1 MAQNNKIKLYEALKS
16 EGYDNF
22 KSQSDFDSYIHVPA
36 NRKKLFDALK
46 QEGFDNFSDEKSFD
60 DYLGYADSEG
70 SVSNQVVAEYDASV
84 GNNPVNRMKQLINEN
99 KVEKSP
105 SLRQM
110 VKDKPQVAVTENV
123 RPTVSPSVDYSKMLG
138 SERHSYIPERI
149 EPIKRDKEK
158 ELEEK
163 ELDANFKAKPVQS
176 DKDIFDNYMGRFSNT
191 RRGIE
196 LETERAEIQAEVE
209 SKYISE
215 FKNSP
220 EYKEITGKKYDT
232 QEEANKA
239 LSDAFYGK
247 YGKTINNEM
256 RPYMD
261 AINKEMFSRY
271 GYNINEEMRKLN
283 KRNTSEQVNDL
294 EKEVGKLLEEKHD
307 ALRHRGGSGGNA
319 MNALMGSTSYN
330 QSTAAQR
337 QEIGALESAQR
348 LLEQSQEIIAEAGKK
363 DNTNFVGG
371 LARGFRDNMDWENFT
386 LGLAEMADAKYLN
399 NALEKADKGEQLTP
413 AEEKLLEASVTNM
426 ATQAYFSSDLGRGYG
441 AGQTTAVSL
450 PFMLEFIAN
459 PISGSGN
466 AIAKSL
472 LKFGLKKFGRKAA
485 GKGALNSFGRALTSK
500 GGKMAGRLVGDA
512 GAAIG
517 MEGTTGVG
525 RVAAGT
531 LDRLNENYDYSLD
544 DNGNL
549 QVKKVGNTSLGGALA
564 RSAASTFLEHQS
576 EMVFNAFRGW
586 TPFMKAAD
594 NVLPG
599 RVSEFMN
606 RIKNSKPGQLYSELK
621 NNPTFREM
629 VERAQ
634 FRGLPEEY
642 MEEVYNNFANVA
654 IGEMSVEDA
663 VDLDNNINTFLG
675 LAPTSAMFA
684 ALGLGG
690 MAHERLVSKRKMSKI
705 FGKFTD
711 EQKHKFEEL
720 QRMSKEVGNTD
731 IREFIKMIIADESL
745 SQEEKRAEIEY
756 AFELAKQNAMD
767 DIQSKQPEN
776 ERAAD
781 EAYNEGTE
789 MTPEQHYY
797 AEQEKTMA
805 GEALRNA
812 DAGLFETVEG
822 LLEDTKSQGEIDNLV
837 NGLSDEQKALVL
849 DYIEKAKRVDG
860 ILDAALEEAIDAGD
874 NAANALND
882 AIVEDE
888 NGNRTITTAL
898 YKDGTVY
905 VLADDGKHATILRDG
920 KKEMVASERLE
931 NLQRSDADEFI
942 RKMKNTILEDKQKAL
957 NNSLNH
963 HSKTQEPQAG
973 MQLWNG
979 DVPFIVTDVSADG
992 VVQAF
997 PSERDD
1003 KTGQM
1008 VPKKDGLVNMTVE
1021 EAKNLQDDYYKK
1033 MAAAE
1038 KPEAEGQPF
1047 AEPQRKKVLSDGRV
1061 AVQTG
1066 ADEREASFDVLDRGG
1081 NVVDSGAMPIA
1092 EFETLK
1098 DYIPEDESVDNTS
1111 ENQAENASSPETG
1124 ESKLSE
1130 TDLGDA
1136 NLIPV
1141 DEKGNV
1147 LYYQVPVEV
1156 TVADLTDGTLD
1167 NAEIDGFVSANQV
1180 EANKL
1185 LDKVKKSAPKI
1196 GTNKAKYLEDKK
1208 AWQAK
1213 VDEARQ
1219 QSDYWK
1225 EVSAFIKQQR
1235 EQPGDKVAEEIMAM
1249 GESLDG
1255 LELAAQRLAGGNLPL
1270 LYEDYKRELGFGD
1283 KEAGKM
1289 FGLFKSRENGG
1300 LTIEEAGELLMQDD
1314 LEAGTN
1320 FFDPSDANAGR
1331 NAILDVLS
1339 SARTRGD
1346 LTEFIRKNR
1355 EAMAER
1361 ERSAEEEHEEMQREA
1376 WAQENFGMSY
1386 ADYVTFNE
1394 VIDDIIREKAIPEEE
1409 IREFYNTFAEE
1420 LNNWNNGRVK
1430 EETEGNDRGPDS
1442 EGGESG
1448 EGVLPDEQLGD
1459 TGGVEADAP
1468 TETDVNADN
1477 EGVPAPEE
1485 SVTASIEEAR
1495 KEVAPNPTDAQ
1506 KEAGNYKKGHVK
1518 IDGYDIT
1525 IENPKG
1531 SERSGTDANGNKW
1544 SVTMNNDYGYIR
1556 GTEGVDGD
1564 HIDVFLSDFPTQGH
1578 VYVVDQLDVNTGK
1591 FDEHKVMYGFGSIQ
1605 EATDAYLSNY
1615 SPGWMRI
1622 GAVTEVSK
1630 DEFKKWIDSSHRKT
1644 KPFAEYKSV
1653 KTVNS
1658 LEENDTNALDV
1669 ARDRLANLEQEWRD
1683 RILDY
1688 IAEHYPT
1695 QATVSAQTNS
1705 PKGIREKTAM
1715 KEDEILKRMR
1725 SQARDEINDADEKVM
1740 ALSKSEN
1747 AGTSN
1752 ARFREV
1758 ESDKIA
1764 SFATKHNINES
1775 DVRKYAQSMKVKNLG
1790 GASYAFKSISRS
1802 IRLLNS
1808 DLSLGQFVKVFS
1820 PIKKE
1825 LYENFGDIDAL
1836 REEYI
1841 QREMEN
1847 RNVMEAARK
1856 RAEEEAEAER
1866 KRLEEFELMS
1876 DEEMDAAYFKA
1887 LETNDKSR
1895 MRDIVN
1901 EAARRKGYVSEDE
1914 FRMAHRAPSYDE
1926 EGIDKSMVDVAANK
1940 DQIRE
1945 SLNEQFRM
1953 NRDKYKDESA
1963 AAINSVLDAIDKGD
1977 KPTVTIYR
1985 AVPKSLKEGKV
1996 RNGDWVSLSESY
2008 VKVHGE
2014 HVLNGNYRIMKE
2026 EVPAENLYWDGND
2039 INEWGYDD
2047 RSDYRYK
2054 DTKNNRK
2061 LNDLITRDNKGDVI
2075 PPSKRFNARK
2085 ADPRFR
2091 FIGERGAEN
2100 LDKVEEATT
2109 RLDNLAVARDME
2121 KEFNAK
2127 KERIAKL
2134 RESKPVEITGK
2145 EYEGKYEL
2153 NRDSAQKYIL
2163 DNLRGEY
2170 TINDTG
2176 EKVKVSKKGAKKV
2189 TSHSQGNEAH
2199 MKSIAAIPELI
2210 GNAVFIE
2217 ERHPYKKNAQY
2228 DSFRYY
2234 VTGLKIGGEDY
2245 TVRITIGVK
2254 KGEFY
2259 YDHYLTE
2266 IEKGNLI
2273 EVAQSFKPTED
2284 TPNPSYAEN
2293 KDSILISILQTND
2306 KENARKIKMA
2316 TGWERGADGKWRYEV
2331 DDFEIDMEGL
2341 ARKNRLYSN
2350 LLWGKEYDTLSN
2362 KLFDGVELTEEE
2374 ISRFDELS
2382 EKVNELRRTYEE
2394 SDVRYL
2400 DDYVKDEKLFEAYP
2414 ELKQVRVEMYDAPTS
2429 NTGATWYSNQNL
2441 IRVNEAALE
2450 RVDFRSILAHEVQHA
2465 VQSIEGFARGGN
2477 STAYRNH
2484 LDALKEKRDA
2494 WSMIEEFDRK
2504 RKEFGEDASQ
2514 TDIYNA
2520 LRDEYLSDGFDFG
2533 DGFIPSRDAFDKGFN
2548 LWVRGYDKEGY
2559 EDAYNEY
2566 QYLTG
2571 KFGLGA
2577 SNDRYKELS
2586 GEVEARNVQNRMDM
2600 SPEQRRATLAEETED
2615 VAREDQIFLND
2626 AFEEGNTLS
2635 EMVTEKNVEQGKITR
2650 AIEDLSSSL
2659 HTPVK
2664 IARTLDDVS
2673 DAAARRA
2680 IGQGRAVKA
2689 WFDPNT
2695 GEVVVYLPNAT
2706 DVNDAVK
2713 SVLHEVV
2720 GHKGLRELL
2729 GKDNFDD
2736 AMMEL
2741 YRQLPVEARNEM
2753 ADVAV
2758 RKYNGNV
2765 AIAMDEYLAEQAEK
2779 DETPTWWDKVVSAIR
2794 NLLRKVGVNVE
2805 LSEGDVR
2812 YLLWRNR
2819 KKLEDG
2825 DALDLAE
2832 DVMMRYKNGIGE
2844 YEQVSDSGTRFR
2856 EADDVPI
2863 REKAMAREHYER
2875 VLNTAGYK
2883 MQESWQD
2890 SMLGLK
2896 EAQEA
2901 IAKATHSR
2909 IMDYEN
2915 AYMAEN
2921 ALSSTNLA
2929 EMEAYSKLVFKP
2941 LLDEVNALIAE
2952 GAEYGDVSDY
2962 LMAKHGIERN
2972 REMAVR
2978 KALGEDKE
2986 TMAENIEGWNETK
2999 QAVWDDGSLSW
3010 REKQEKLDAIAE
3022 KEFGADLSN
3031 DYSGLSAVFDEA
3043 EDWQEE
3049 AYGFVEG
3056 FEEKFKPSFL
3066 MEKVNEAT
3074 DAILTKQRES
3084 GLISADTMRN
3094 IQGMYQYYVP
3104 LRGFKVTTADEV
3116 YDYLTTETSSFSAP
3130 VRTARGRRSA
3140 ADDPIATIANV
3151 AESGIVQGNKN
3162 LMKQKFLTMAQNH
3175 RTDLVSVDELWVKE
3189 NEVTGEWEAVF
3200 PDIPSNATPRQVE
3213 QIVEDFNKRMEELSK
3228 EEKPTV
3234 KRSRDA
3240 VNIPYKILPHNL
3252 KEHQVIVKRGGKS
3265 YVLTINGNPRAAQA
3279 LNGMTNPDASDSP
3292 FLKALNAANR
3302 FMAQNF
3308 TVRNPAFVVSNLFRD
3323 GIYANSTIWIKESPV
3338 YAKAYNKNWVK
3349 SVSEMAGLV
3358 KRYKN
3363 NTLDLNNPTDKMF
3376 AEFIANGG
3384 ETGYTFI
3391 KSVDDYKGIIAK
3403 ELKKSQGG
3411 KMSPAKAID
3420 VLGDAMDTFGRW
3432 AEDTSRF
3439 TAYRTSR
3446 EMGRSIARSVSDA
3459 KEISVNFNKKGAGA
3473 KTAGKLEKGNRLNAI
3488 QAWAS
3493 QSARGL
3499 YIFWNAGV
3507 QGLANFSKLANANKG
3522 KFAGLVSAYYV
3533 LGSMMPVLNMVLAQ
3547 ALGGDDD
3554 DYYDLPEYVRRT
3566 NICLYAGGEWI
3577 TIPLPIELRAVYGL
3591 GELTCGALS
3600 GKDDY
3605 TPEELGVRMAE
3616 QVSQILPIDMLE
3628 GEGGFSA
3635 FVPSYVKP
3643 LWEAYVTNKD
3653 WTGIPIYKENDF
3665 NRGMPEW
3672 TKAYSGTS
3680 PELVKLA
3687 KTLNAWSGGS
3697 KYRPGRIDVNPA
3709 RVEHLFESY
3718 LGGVGTTLNQ
3728 AKKMVMMPVDEEMRE
3743 LRNVPI
3749 LSRFVRSADE
3759 RAGRK
3764 RIDELYYRNVERFK
3778 KIGQEYNGYRKE
3790 LNNPKNSDVEFA
3802 EYTDLLNKL
3811 ENSEEFQ
3818 KYLLFKE
3825 DEKELKRMRDA
3836 FKESGDEEIEGM
3848 MYAKKAEMNEALR

>member
-1 MAQNNKIKLYEALKS
+1 MPDNNKRKVLYDQLTQD
-16 EGYDNF
+16 GYDLGNYDSF
-22 KSQSDFDSYIHVPA
+22 SKNLDNEGNRKNLYDAITADSYDVGDYDTFS
-36 NRKKLFDALK
+36 RKL
-46 QEGFDNFSDEKSFD
+46 DED
-60 DYLGYADSEG
+60 TEG
-70 SVSNQVVAEYDASV
+70 SVSNQVVAEYDKSV
-84 GNNPVNRMKQLINEN
+84 ADAQGKKLKPDTVPSSFGGYEAGESGAALYANRQYEKAQEQNAAAEKGERERQAADMRKYLEESGQLERLDEAGRRAQGVIDKNGGEFSLKQGLFGGILSLPSAVKYAYNRLFNPEARAAYATKEKVEEAKALMEEAGHAGKGWADKQL
-99 KVEKSP
+99 
-105 SLRQM
+105 
-110 VKDKPQVAVTENV
+110 
-123 RPTVSPSVDYSKMLG
+123 
-138 SERHSYIPERI
+138 
-149 EPIKRDKEK
+149 
-158 ELEEK
+158 
-163 ELDANFKAKPVQS
+163 
-176 DKDIFDNYMGRFSNT
+176 
-191 RRGIE
+191 
-196 LETERAEIQAEVE
+196 
-209 SKYISE
+209 
-215 FKNSP
+215 
-220 EYKEITGKKYDT
+220 
-232 QEEANKA
+232 
-239 LSDAFYGK
+239 
-247 YGKTINNEM
+247 
-256 RPYMD
+256 
-261 AINKEMFSRY
+261 
-271 GYNINEEMRKLN
+271 
-283 KRNTSEQVNDL
+283 
-294 EKEVGKLLEEKHD
+294 
-307 ALRHRGGSGGNA
+307 
-319 MNALMGSTSYN
+319 
-330 QSTAAQR
+330 
-337 QEIGALESAQR
+337 
-348 LLEQSQEIIAEAGKK
+348 
-363 DNTNFVGG
+363 GG
-371 LARGFRDNMDWENFT
+371 LARGFAKGLTDEGTWDFGVTGTADAYTLNDILSRQQKGEKITPSEQDLLDVSGLSAAVEDAYRDQVGMGYNVGRSLPESAGFMAQMYLNPAS
-386 LGLAEMADAKYLN
+386 GLA
-399 NALEKADKGEQLTP
+399 
-413 AEEKLLEASVTNM
+413 
-426 ATQAYFSSDLGRGYG
+426 
-441 AGQTTAVSL
+441 
-450 PFMLEFIAN
+450 
-459 PISGSGN
+459 
-466 AIAKSL
+466 
-472 LKFGLKKFGRKAA
+472 KAA
-485 GKGALNSFGRALTSK
+485 VKK
-500 GGKMAGRLVGDA
+500 Y
-512 GAAIG
+512 
-517 MEGTTGVG
+517 GTTTVKKVMARAAGDVAEMGIGTLTTGLG
-525 RVAAGT
+525 RVAEDAINRTNGQST
-531 LDRLNENYDYSLD
+531 YDVDENGIIRYGGQADQENAVNATFKALGSNFIENYSEAMGEYFSPMGNFLGNMTKKGLRKGGLGKLVDTFDWMKSSQWSRAIQD
-544 DNGNL
+544 FKDKTKFNGL
-549 QVKKVGNTSLGGALA
+549 VG
-564 RSAASTFLEHQS
+564 
-576 EMVFNAFRGW
+576 
-586 TPFMKAAD
+586 
-594 NVLPG
+594 
-599 RVSEFMN
+599 
-606 RIKNSKPGQLYSELK
+606 
-621 NNPTFREM
+621 
-629 VERAQ
+629 
-634 FRGLPEEY
+634 EY
-642 MEEVYNNFANVA
+642 MEEVAGNIMNASTVGDMNFNSPDDPRSVFNLETNIETALSCAFMSGTMMAVERFGDFGESHRLSRKVVNAEREAEKAFAGGVANPA
-654 IGEMSVEDA
+654 MEWSKLREGMEKATPDGLSEMMIIIKEDA
-663 VDLDNNINTFLG
+663 DLTPEQKGAAINYG
-675 LAPTSAMFA
+675 LKLLTWQAYNS
-684 ALGLGG
+684 
-690 MAHERLVSKRKMSKI
+690 RKMANK
-705 FGKFTD
+705 
-711 EQKHKFEEL
+711 EEMTGEAL
-720 QRMSKEVGNTD
+720 
-731 IREFIKMIIADESL
+731 A
-745 SQEEKRAEIEY
+745 AE
-756 AFELAKQNAMD
+756 
-767 DIQSKQPEN
+767 
-776 ERAAD
+776 
-781 EAYNEGTE
+781 EAYNEG
-789 MTPEQHYY
+789 MAMPPEQHYS

-822 LLEDTKSQGEIDNLV
+822 LLEDDSSFGEMENLAS
-837 NGLSDEQKALVL
+837 GLSDEQSSLVW
-849 DYIEKAKRVDG
+849 DYYNKAKRVDG
-860 ILDAALEEAIDAGD
+860 VIDAALEEAIDAGD

-920 KKEMVASERLE
+920 KKEMVASDNLE
-931 NLQRSDADEFI
+931 EVQRSDADAVVDNI
-942 RKMKNTILEDKQKAL
+942 RNDILQEKQDEL

-963 HSKTQEPQAG
+963 HPKTQEPQTG

-992 VVQAF
+992 VVTAF
-997 PSERDD
+997 PAERDA

-1021 EAKNLQDDYYKK
+1021 EAKLLQDDYYKR
-1033 MAAAE
+1033 MSAAE
-1038 KPEAEGQPF
+1038 KPE
-1047 AEPQRKKVLSDGRV
+1047 
-1061 AVQTG
+1061 
-1066 ADEREASFDVLDRGG
+1066 
-1081 NVVDSGAMPIA
+1081 IA
-1092 EFETLK
+1092 AIT
-1098 DYIPEDESVDNTS
+1098 DESVDNTL
-1111 ENQAENASSPETG
+1111 ENQAENASSPEMV
-1124 ESKLSE
+1124 ESKVSE
-1130 TDLGDA
+1130 TDLGNDDI
-1136 NLIPV
+1136 IPI

-1167 NAEIDGFVSANQV
+1167 NAEIDGFVSANQI
-1180 EANKL
+1180 EADKL

-1196 GTNKAKYLEDKK
+1196 VTNKAKYLEDKK

-1213 VDEARQ
+1213 VDEAKQ

-1249 GESLDG
+1249 GEPLDG

-1331 NAILDVLS
+1331 NAIIDVLS

-1394 VIDDIIREKAIPEEE
+1394 VIDDIIQEKAIPEEE

-1448 EGVLPDEQLGD
+1448 EGVLPDKQLGD
-1459 TGGVEADAP
+1459 TGGVEADTP

-1495 KEVAPNPTDAQ
+1495 K
-1506 KEAGNYKKGHVK
+1506 
-1518 IDGYDIT
+1518 
-1525 IENPKG
+1525 
-1531 SERSGTDANGNKW
+1531 
-1544 SVTMNNDYGYIR
+1544 
-1556 GTEGVDGD
+1556 
-1564 HIDVFLSDFPTQGH
+1564 
-1578 VYVVDQLDVNTGK
+1578 
-1591 FDEHKVMYGFGSIQ
+1591 
-1605 EATDAYLSNY
+1605 
-1615 SPGWMRI
+1615 
-1622 GAVTEVSK
+1622 
-1630 DEFKKWIDSSHRKT
+1630 T

-1653 KTVNS
+1653 KELTEDVDQTRTNINADDIIVDNSGKPLVLYHGTPNVEVQKIADLERGHIRAGQNESARFNGDGISFTPERTVAEEYANDGNTEGNVFES
-1658 LEENDTNALDV
+1658 YVQLHNPYYTLGVANFTPEESKEFTDGLVAKGYDGIINYPSKQMREIGVLPNEVIVFGKGSILPVSPSDSNVSIKNKEVNPGSNKLVTDERYAELRERMRKKLGGQMNMGVDPEILAIGTGTSEDRRREPQPGTAGNQTENETLGGETQEENDTNALDV

-1705 PKGIREKTAM
+1705 PKGIREKAAM

-1725 SQARDEINDADEKVM
+1725 SQARDEINAADEKVM

-1747 AGTSN
+1747 AGTN
-1752 ARFREV
+1752 TRFREA
-1758 ESDKIA
+1758 EDRKELIA
-1764 SFATKHNINES
+1764 VHNISENKLKEAI
-1775 DVRKYAQSMKVKNLG
+1775 DLG
-1790 GASYAFKSISRS
+1790 GFPMPSIA
-1802 IRLLNS
+1802 ITKA
-1808 DLSLGQFVKVFS
+1808 DVGHTT
-1820 PIKKE
+1820 
-1825 LYENFGDIDAL
+1825 FGDISLVFDKESINPTDRRNKVYGEDAWTPVFPSVGYKL
-1836 REEYI
+1836 NGDKTNDIYRRANKVGHLPLFNPTSFHPDNYERHIDGLGSESLVNHFRDNYDAKQLYLSENGNAVEEYERHEVDKFLPGQVALYEKALKEIGIERLKNDSYDTLENDVKRLIREHYNVDFDTMKPFMVKARISNTIRGAVDYAENGNKKAENDIEATKKKIDERIDQEKFEEWLEDLFADVVEKRGIRNDRDMFTPSGNSRKWEQLYDEITLDNVVNSMQKQAAKGGQGLFGASIFGAAQEEYKSIDEIRKAARERIRTMDEADYNAQRDAITDRLSAIKIPGVGNSFSDTMDMVQNI
-1841 QREMEN
+1841 QDAVARSHTAKGIHKYLKEFYPK
-1847 RNVMEAARK
+1847 VTMEAANEI
-1856 RAEEEAEAER
+1856 A
-1866 KRLEEFELMS
+1866 
-1876 DEEMDAAYFKA
+1876 
-1887 LETNDKSR
+1887 
-1895 MRDIVN
+1895 DIVKDIQRMSARYF
-1901 EAARRKGYVSEDE
+1901 EA
-1914 FRMAHRAPSYDE
+1914 
-1926 EGIDKSMVDVAANK
+1926 
-1940 DQIRE
+1940 
-1945 SLNEQFRM
+1945 
-1953 NRDKYKDESA
+1953 
-1963 AAINSVLDAIDKGD
+1963 
-1977 KPTVTIYR
+1977 KPYR
-1985 AVPKSLKEGKV
+1985 AVGFDEVRLAVVPSNTDANLVEQLKRHGIEVRTYKRGNEGQREQV
-1996 RNGDWVSLSESY
+1996 
-2008 VKVHGE
+2008 VKKATDE
-2014 HVLNGNYRIMKE
+2014 M
-2026 EVPAENLYWDGND
+2026 NLIFREIEGV
-2039 INEWGYDD
+2039 
-2047 RSDYRYK
+2047 
-2054 DTKNNRK
+2054 NRK
-2061 LNDLITRDNKGDVI
+2061 
-2075 PPSKRFNARK
+2075 FN
-2085 ADPRFR
+2085 
-2091 FIGERGAEN
+2091 E
-2100 LDKVEEATT
+2100 
-2109 RLDNLAVARDME
+2109 
-2121 KEFNAK
+2121 
-2127 KERIAKL
+2127 
-2134 RESKPVEITGK
+2134 
-2145 EYEGKYEL
+2145 
-2153 NRDSAQKYIL
+2153 
-2163 DNLRGEY
+2163 
-2170 TINDTG
+2170 
-2176 EKVKVSKKGAKKV
+2176 
-2189 TSHSQGNEAH
+2189 
-2199 MKSIAAIPELI
+2199 
-2210 GNAVFIE
+2210 
-2217 ERHPYKKNAQY
+2217 
-2228 DSFRYY
+2228 
-2234 VTGLKIGGEDY
+2234 
-2245 TVRITIGVK
+2245 
-2254 KGEFY
+2254 
-2259 YDHYLTE
+2259 
-2266 IEKGNLI
+2266 
-2273 EVAQSFKPTED
+2273 
-2284 TPNPSYAEN
+2284 
-2293 KDSILISILQTND
+2293 
-2306 KENARKIKMA
+2306 
-2316 TGWERGADGKWRYEV
+2316 
-2331 DDFEIDMEGL
+2331 
-2341 ARKNRLYSN
+2341 
-2350 LLWGKEYDTLSN
+2350 
-2362 KLFDGVELTEEE
+2362 
-2374 ISRFDELS
+2374 
-2382 EKVNELRRTYEE
+2382 
-2394 SDVRYL
+2394 
-2400 DDYVKDEKLFEAYP
+2400 
-2414 ELKQVRVEMYDAPTS
+2414 
-2429 NTGATWYSNQNL
+2429 
-2441 IRVNEAALE
+2441 
-2450 RVDFRSILAHEVQHA
+2450 
-2465 VQSIEGFARGGN
+2465 
-2477 STAYRNH
+2477 
-2484 LDALKEKRDA
+2484 
-2494 WSMIEEFDRK
+2494 
-2504 RKEFGEDASQ
+2504 
-2514 TDIYNA
+2514 
-2520 LRDEYLSDGFDFG
+2520 
-2533 DGFIPSRDAFDKGFN
+2533 
-2548 LWVRGYDKEGY
+2548 
-2559 EDAYNEY
+2559 
-2566 QYLTG
+2566 
-2571 KFGLGA
+2571 
-2577 SNDRYKELS
+2577 ELS
-2586 GEVEARNVQNRMDM
+2586 GLNEENANSVRLELGHPSNVLLSAGIPDKPLMLYGNKLLKKVQKHNFEIKDVRNLPM
-2600 SPEQRRATLAEETED
+2600 SLEHPIAVFDGSHSNSYAVLTEM
-2615 VAREDQIFLND
+2615 QIN
-2626 AFEEGNTLS
+2626 G
-2635 EMVTEKNVEQGKITR
+2635 KNVLVSIETNKQGEVDFNIISSVFGKNDKGVIKWVIDGKLKYVDKGKALPYISASAPIADATYKEELSDATKIVENFENPTVIQGKITQ
-2650 AIEDLSSSL
+2650 AIEDLSSAL

-2664 IARTLDDVS
+2664 IARTYDDVTNG
-2673 DAAARRA
+2673 AAKRA
-2680 IGQGRAVKA
+2680 IEQGRSVKA

-2713 SVLHEVV
+2713 SILHEVV

-2736 AMMEL
+2736 AMMKL
-2741 YRQLPVEARNEM
+2741 YRQLPVEARNEI

-2765 AIAMDEYLAEQAEK
+2765 AVAMDEYLAEQAEK
-2779 DETPTWWDKVVSAIR
+2779 DETPTWWGKVVSAIR

-2812 YLLWRNR
+2812 YLLWRSR

-2832 DVMMRYKNGIGE
+2832 DAMMRYKNGIGE

-2978 KALGEDKE
+2978 KALGEDEE
-2986 TMAENIEGWNETK
+2986 TMAENLEGWNETK

-3056 FEEKFKPSFL
+3056 FEEKFKPSSL

-3308 TVRNPAFVVSNLFRD
+3308 TARNPAFVVSNLFRD
-3323 GIYANSTIWIKESPV
+3323 GIYANSTIWVKESPV

-3358 KRYKN
+3358 RRYKN

-3473 KTAGKLEKGNRLNAI
+3473 KTAGKYEKGNRLNAI
-3488 QAWAS
+3488 QAWVS
-3493 QSARGL
+3493 QSAKGL

-3507 QGLANFSKLANANKG
+3507 QGLANFGKLANANKG

-3547 ALGGDDD
+3547 ALDGDDD

-3672 TKAYSGTS
+3672 TKTYSGTS

-3687 KTLNAWSGGS
+3687 ETLNAWSGGS

-3728 AKKMVMMPVDEEMRE
+3728 AKKMVMMPADEEMRE

-3790 LNNPKNSDVEFA
+3790 LNNPKNSDIEFA

-3836 FKESGDEEIEGM
+3836 FKESGDEELEGM

>member
-123 RPTVSPSVDYSKMLG
+123 RPTASPSVDYSEMPG

-196 LETERAEIQAEVE
+196 LDTERAEIQAEVE
-209 SKYISE
+209 SKYISK

-220 EYKEITGKKYDT
+220 EYKEIAGKKYDT

-247 YGKTINNEM
+247 YGETINNEM

-283 KRNTSEQVNDL
+283 KKNTSEQVNDL

-348 LLEQSQEIIAEAGKK
+348 LLEQSQEIIAEAGRKG
-363 DNTNFVGG
+363 NTNFVGG

-472 LKFGLKKFGRKAA
+472 LKFGLKKFGHKGA
-485 GKGALNSFGRALTSK
+485 GKGALNAFGRALTSK

-564 RSAASTFLEHQS
+564 RSAASTFLENQS

-720 QRMSKEVGNTD
+720 QRMPKEAGNTD
-731 IREFIKMIIADESL
+731 IREFIKMTIADESL

-789 MTPEQHYY
+789 MPPEQHYS
-797 AEQEKTMA
+797 AEQEKTLA
-805 GEALRNA
+805 GDALRNA
-812 DAGLFETVEG
+812 DEGLFDTVDG
-822 LLEDTKSQGEIDNLV
+822 LLADDGSQGEIDNLV
-837 NGLSDEQKALVL
+837 NGLPEEQKALVL
-849 DYIEKAKRVDG
+849 DYIEKSKRVDG
-860 ILDAALEEAIDAGD
+860 VIDAALEEAIDAGD
-874 NAANALND
+874 NAANVLND

-920 KKEMVASERLE
+920 KKEMVASDNLE
-931 NLQRSDADEFI
+931 EVQRSDADAVVDNI
-942 RKMKNTILEDKQKAL
+942 RNDILQGKQDEL

-963 HSKTQEPQAG
+963 HPKTQEPQAG

-997 PSERDD
+997 PAERDA

-1021 EAKNLQDDYYKK
+1021 EAKLLQDDYYKK

-1038 KPEAEGQPF
+1038 KPE
-1047 AEPQRKKVLSDGRV
+1047 
-1061 AVQTG
+1061 
-1066 ADEREASFDVLDRGG
+1066 
-1081 NVVDSGAMPIA
+1081 IA
-1092 EFETLK
+1092 AIT
-1098 DYIPEDESVDNTS
+1098 DESVDNTL
-1111 ENQAENASSPETG
+1111 ENQAENASSPEMG
-1124 ESKLSE
+1124 ESKVSE
-1130 TDLGDA
+1130 TDLGNDDI
-1136 NLIPV
+1136 IPI

-1167 NAEIDGFVSANQV
+1167 NAEIDGFVSANQI
-1180 EANKL
+1180 EADKL

-1213 VDEARQ
+1213 VDEAQQ

-1225 EVSAFIKQQR
+1225 EVSAFIKLQR

-1249 GESLDG
+1249 GEPLDG

-1376 WAQENFGMSY
+1376 WAQENFGMNY

-1430 EETEGNDRGPDS
+1430 EETEGNDRGTDS

-1459 TGGVEADAP
+1459 IGGVEADTPA
-1468 TETDVNADN
+1468 ETDVNADN

-1495 KEVAPNPTDAQ
+1495 KEVAPNPTDTQ

-1525 IENPKG
+1525 IENPTG

-1544 SVTMNNDYGYIR
+1544 SVIMNNDYGYIR

-1605 EATDAYLSNY
+1605 EATDAYLANY
-1615 SPGWMRI
+1615 SPGWMGI

-1630 DEFKKWIDSSHRKT
+1630 DEFKKWIESSRRKT
-1644 KPFAEYKSV
+1644 KPFAEYKSI

-1725 SQARDEINDADEKVM
+1725 SQARDEINAADEKVM
-1740 ALSKSEN
+1740 ALSKTEN
-1747 AGTSN
+1747 AEDDTRFRIVHHGTGTSFDKFSTEKIGTGEGNQSFGWGLYFTDKKDIAQYYAETIGDMPSYVLYKDGKPADMNDEISRVIYNYDGDVKKAIRSIKRN
-1752 ARFREV
+1752 ANMWKKEGDEEFAAEIMKTADRLKLEDPNSWEMKEDGNRHIYDV
-1758 ESDKIA
+1758 EIPDTGFLHWDNPMTDEQKRLIIEQAGKEGIKISFYGDLLPAAEFFEKMGGKAEGAQIYKAIERTLDSDKEA
-1764 SFATKHNINES
+1764 SLFLNRAGFNGIEYVAGRHSGKKSVDSNFVIFDENAVRIINHLQYREQES
-1775 DVRKYAQSMKVKNLG
+1775 ISDDGKLSIEDAVSIVRKFKKSVPGSPEIAIITNEEDIDNLRVG
-1790 GASYAFKSISRS
+1790 DITKGSLKRALNNPRVTGCYSNRAKMVFVFPSHTSGASDFEDTLAHETAHYASRKVELPEKLKES
-1802 IRLLNS
+1802 VLEY
-1808 DLSLGQFVKVFS
+1808 VKEKYPEVYS
-1820 PIKKE
+1820 
-1825 LYENFGDIDAL
+1825 NV
-1836 REEYI
+1836 EEYP
-1841 QREMEN
+1841 EGH
-1847 RNVMEAARK
+1847 
-1856 RAEEEAEAER
+1856 RAEE
-1866 KRLEEFELMS
+1866 
-1876 DEEMDAAYFKA
+1876 
-1887 LETNDKSR
+1887 
-1895 MRDIVN
+1895 
-1901 EAARRKGYVSEDE
+1901 
-1914 FRMAHRAPSYDE
+1914 
-1926 EGIDKSMVDVAANK
+1926 
-1940 DQIRE
+1940 
-1945 SLNEQFRM
+1945 
-1953 NRDKYKDESA
+1953 
-1963 AAINSVLDAIDKGD
+1963 
-1977 KPTVTIYR
+1977 
-1985 AVPKSLKEGKV
+1985 
-1996 RNGDWVSLSESY
+1996 
-2008 VKVHGE
+2008 
-2014 HVLNGNYRIMKE
+2014 
-2026 EVPAENLYWDGND
+2026 
-2039 INEWGYDD
+2039 
-2047 RSDYRYK
+2047 
-2054 DTKNNRK
+2054 
-2061 LNDLITRDNKGDVI
+2061 
-2075 PPSKRFNARK
+2075 
-2085 ADPRFR
+2085 
-2091 FIGERGAEN
+2091 
-2100 LDKVEEATT
+2100 
-2109 RLDNLAVARDME
+2109 AVA
-2121 KEFNAK
+2121 
-2127 KERIAKL
+2127 
-2134 RESKPVEITGK
+2134 
-2145 EYEGKYEL
+2145 Y
-2153 NRDSAQKYIL
+2153 
-2163 DNLRGEY
+2163 
-2170 TINDTG
+2170 
-2176 EKVKVSKKGAKKV
+2176 
-2189 TSHSQGNEAH
+2189 
-2199 MKSIAAIPELI
+2199 
-2210 GNAVFIE
+2210 
-2217 ERHPYKKNAQY
+2217 
-2228 DSFRYY
+2228 
-2234 VTGLKIGGEDY
+2234 
-2245 TVRITIGVK
+2245 
-2254 KGEFY
+2254 
-2259 YDHYLTE
+2259 
-2266 IEKGNLI
+2266 
-2273 EVAQSFKPTED
+2273 
-2284 TPNPSYAEN
+2284 
-2293 KDSILISILQTND
+2293 
-2306 KENARKIKMA
+2306 
-2316 TGWERGADGKWRYEV
+2316 
-2331 DDFEIDMEGL
+2331 
-2341 ARKNRLYSN
+2341 
-2350 LLWGKEYDTLSN
+2350 
-2362 KLFDGVELTEEE
+2362 
-2374 ISRFDELS
+2374 
-2382 EKVNELRRTYEE
+2382 
-2394 SDVRYL
+2394 
-2400 DDYVKDEKLFEAYP
+2400 LFE
-2414 ELKQVRVEMYDAPTS
+2414 K
-2429 NTGATWYSNQNL
+2429 
-2441 IRVNEAALE
+2441 
-2450 RVDFRSILAHEVQHA
+2450 
-2465 VQSIEGFARGGN
+2465 
-2477 STAYRNH
+2477 
-2484 LDALKEKRDA
+2484 KC
-2494 WSMIEEFDRK
+2494 
-2504 RKEFGEDASQ
+2504 KEFGIDRVLKSKFAGDKDVVVVFTEITNFLNHGKGREHNPLGEKEGERREPEGRESPGESERSVYDAREMRRDDVFREGDPEGYGGIETRERGTQEAGNAGADNVRETTEGTDADGRRSVAPPAFDPATDDIIEFAERVVAFNRNNSRPDKPDEDA
-2514 TDIYNA
+2514 I
-2520 LRDEYLSDGFDFG
+2520 
-2533 DGFIPSRDAFDKGFN
+2533 
-2548 LWVRGYDKEGY
+2548 
-2559 EDAYNEY
+2559 
-2566 QYLTG
+2566 
-2571 KFGLGA
+2571 
-2577 SNDRYKELS
+2577 RY
-2586 GEVEARNVQNRMDM
+2586 RMKAT
-2600 SPEQRRATLAEETED
+2600 SP
-2615 VAREDQIFLND
+2615 
-2626 AFEEGNTLS
+2626 
-2635 EMVTEKNVEQGKITR
+2635 
-2650 AIEDLSSSL
+2650 LSSSTVGAWDKL
-2659 HTPVK
+2659 
-2664 IARTLDDVS
+2664 AS
-2673 DAAARRA
+2673 S
-2680 IGQGRAVKA
+2680 KA
-2689 WFDPNT
+2689 F
-2695 GEVVVYLPNAT
+2695 L
-2706 DVNDAVK
+2706 
-2713 SVLHEVV
+2713 
-2720 GHKGLRELL
+2720 LRETSVDYLTAVDKFQDL
-2729 GKDNFDD
+2729 
-2736 AMMEL
+2736 
-2741 YRQLPVEARNEM
+2741 
-2753 ADVAV
+2753 VAK
-2758 RKYNGNV
+2758 RTG
-2765 AIAMDEYLAEQAEK
+2765 
-2779 DETPTWWDKVVSAIR
+2779 S
-2794 NLLRKVGVNVE
+2794 
-2805 LSEGDVR
+2805 
-2812 YLLWRNR
+2812 
-2819 KKLEDG
+2819 
-2825 DALDLAE
+2825 
-2832 DVMMRYKNGIGE
+2832 
-2844 YEQVSDSGTRFR
+2844 
-2856 EADDVPI
+2856 
-2863 REKAMAREHYER
+2863 R
-2875 VLNTAGYK
+2875 VL
-2883 MQESWQD
+2883 
-2890 SMLGLK
+2890 
-2896 EAQEA
+2896 
-2901 IAKATHSR
+2901 
-2909 IMDYEN
+2909 DYEN
-2915 AYMAEN
+2915 AYQALL
-2921 ALSSTNLA
+2921 ALSSKNKE
-2929 EMEAYSKLVFKP
+2929 EMDRFEAVFVNP
-2941 LLDEVNALIAE
+2941 LNKAIMKITGGKKAFKKWNWKE
-2952 GAEYGDVSDY
+2952 GALRDLVMYVE
-2962 LMAKHGIERN
+2962 AKHGLERN
-2972 REMAVR
+2972 RVMNQE
-2978 KALGEDKE
+2978 KE
-2986 TMAENIEGWNETK
+2986 TEAE
-2999 QAVWDDGSLSW
+2999 
-3010 REKQEKLDAIAE
+3010 
-3022 KEFGADLSN
+3022 
-3031 DYSGLSAVFDEA
+3031 DYSGLSSIFGDKEKYPEGWQKAA
-3043 EDWQEE
+3043 ED
-3049 AYGFVEG
+3049 Y
-3056 FEEKFKPSFL
+3056 
-3066 MEKVNEAT
+3066 VNDYESSHKKEDVKELWNNIRAT
-3074 DAILTKQRES
+3074 TGYALNKQLES
-3084 GLISADTMRN
+3084 GLVSKEYVEKQLGRFE
-3094 IQGMYQYYVP
+3094 YYVP
-3104 LRGFKVTTADEV
+3104 LRGFADEIAEDV
-3116 YDYLTTETSSFSAP
+3116 YGYANDGIRRGANPVKTAEGRSSEAGNPFGSILQVCYSSISA
-3130 VRTARGRRSA
+3130 
-3140 ADDPIATIANV
+3140 
-3151 AESGIVQGNKN
+3151 GNKN
-3162 LMKQKFLTMAQNH
+3162 LAKQKLYYFVNNHDTDGLTVVNRAW
-3175 RTDLVSVDELWVKE
+3175 RIRLDELGNHKDLLVQYQPKAGEELPEWVEAAPNIPDNPKE
-3189 NEVTGEWEAVF
+3189 GEVT
-3200 PDIPSNATPRQVE
+3200 DIMRR
-3213 QIVEDFNKRMEELSK
+3213 FEELMEK
-3228 EEKPTV
+3228 LKGEEKTAEAYAKSKTAYRTLHNQRSEHEIPLMVGGNRRVITV
-3234 KRSRDA
+3234 
-3240 VNIPYKILPHNL
+3240 
-3252 KEHQVIVKRGGKS
+3252 
-3265 YVLTINGNPRAAQA
+3265 TGNPRLAQA
-3279 LNGMTNPDASDSP
+3279 VNGLLNPADTEKGVISEYAGRMQ
-3292 FLKALNAANR
+3292 R
-3302 FMAQNF
+3302 FMAGAF
-3308 TVRNPAFVVSNLFRD
+3308 TSNNIAFAFANLSKD
-3323 GIYANSTIWIKESPV
+3323 TMYANNQAFIKENGK
-3338 YAKAYNKNWVK
+3338 YWMKFTKNQK
-3349 SVSEMAGLV
+3349 LG
-3358 KRYKN
+3358 
-3363 NTLDLNNPTDKMF
+3363 F
-3376 AEFIANGG
+3376 AEFPHMIGLLSDYQKGKLNENSDIGRMFKEFMENGG
-3384 ETGYTFI
+3384 ATGYTFVGTQ
-3391 KSVDDYKGIIAK
+3391 KEYTDKLEK
-3403 ELKKSQGG
+3403 ELKKLAADKRKSLPKNIIKGFFDLVEFGG
-3411 KMSPAKAID
+3411 QA
-3420 VLGDAMDTFGRW
+3420 
-3432 AEDTSRF
+3432 AELVNRF
-3439 TAYRTSR
+3439 AAYRTSR
-3446 EMGRSIARSVSDA
+3446 EMGRSISRSVSDA
-3459 KEISVNFNKKGAGA
+3459 KEITVNFNRKGAGI
-3473 KTAGKLEKGNRLNAI
+3473 KTAKVGNEKTPLTVGVAAAL
-3488 QAWAS
+3488 S
-3493 QSARGL
+3493 QYGRSSL
-3499 YIFWNAGV
+3499 LF
-3507 QGLANFSKLANANKG
+3507 FNANMQAKYRMY
-3522 KFAGLVSAYYV
+3522 KNLREHPIKTSAS
-3533 LGSMMPVLNMVLAQ
+3533 LIGGSMIFGGVMVPFLNYMVLP
-3547 ALGGDDD
+3547 ALYTLFGWDGDD
-3554 DYYDLPEYVRRT
+3554 DYYDTLTDYERT
-3566 NICLYAGGEWI
+3566 HNICLRLRNGYWLK
-3577 TIPLPIELRAVYGL
+3577 IPLSPEMIPWYSIGDMVG
-3591 GELTCGALS
+3591 GAIM
-3600 GKDDY
+3600 GKRNMEASDFGKSFVDAF
-3605 TPEELGVRMAE
+3605 TPVGINWE
-3616 QVSQILPIDMLE
+3616 LE
-3628 GEGGFSA
+3628 GGKFLLN
-3635 FVPSYVKP
+3635 FVPSVSQP
-3643 LWEAYVTNKD
+3643 IGQHVTNVNFMGVPLSKED
-3653 WTGIPIYKENDF
+3653 PWGTKEYDPEYKKVYN
-3665 NRGMPEW
+3665 
-3672 TKAYSGTS
+3672 GTS
-3680 PELVKLA
+3680 PTLVELSRLNNSLFGGDDVKS
-3687 KTLNAWSGGS
+3687 SGS
-3697 KYRPGRIDVNPA
+3697 SDWNP
-3709 RVEHLFESY
+3709 RVLQNYISGY
-3718 LGGVGTTLNQ
+3718 TGGFGTTVLALGDLVTGMMQ
-3728 AKKMVMMPVDEEMRE
+3728 GDKAKNDAFSIAQT
-3743 LRNVPI
+3743 PI
-3749 LSRFVRSADE
+3749 LSRFLISGDKDVKLRRLNSQYHEVNDFIDEYKHDLKGYYKAMTNADE
-3759 RAGRK
+3759 KGDMLEYAEYK
-3764 RIDELYYRNVERFK
+3764 TKYDKLVDEKSGMYEDLV
-3778 KIGQEYNGYRKE
+3778 E
-3790 LNNPKNSDVEFA
+3790 LNNAVKEFNG
-3802 EYTDLLNKL
+3802 YLK
-3811 ENSEEFQ
+3811 ENPDDERSRDMLYELMLRGIERM
-3818 KYLLFKE
+3818 KKKE
-3825 DEKELKRMRDA
+3825 
-3836 FKESGDEEIEGM
+3836 
-3848 MYAKKAEMNEALR
+3848 

>member
-1 MAQNNKIKLYEALKS
+1 MAQDNKIKLYEALKS

-22 KSQSDFDSYIHVPA
+22 KNQSDFDSYIHVPA

-70 SVSNQVVAEYDASV
+70 SDMRKYLEESGQLERLDEAGRRAQGVIDKNGGEFSLKQGLFGGILSLPSAVKYAYNRLF
-84 GNNPVNRMKQLINEN
+84 NPEARAAYATKEKVEEAKALMEEAGHADKGWADKQL
-99 KVEKSP
+99 
-105 SLRQM
+105 
-110 VKDKPQVAVTENV
+110 
-123 RPTVSPSVDYSKMLG
+123 
-138 SERHSYIPERI
+138 
-149 EPIKRDKEK
+149 
-158 ELEEK
+158 
-163 ELDANFKAKPVQS
+163 
-176 DKDIFDNYMGRFSNT
+176 
-191 RRGIE
+191 
-196 LETERAEIQAEVE
+196 
-209 SKYISE
+209 
-215 FKNSP
+215 
-220 EYKEITGKKYDT
+220 
-232 QEEANKA
+232 
-239 LSDAFYGK
+239 
-247 YGKTINNEM
+247 
-256 RPYMD
+256 
-261 AINKEMFSRY
+261 
-271 GYNINEEMRKLN
+271 
-283 KRNTSEQVNDL
+283 
-294 EKEVGKLLEEKHD
+294 
-307 ALRHRGGSGGNA
+307 
-319 MNALMGSTSYN
+319 
-330 QSTAAQR
+330 
-337 QEIGALESAQR
+337 
-348 LLEQSQEIIAEAGKK
+348 
-363 DNTNFVGG
+363 GG
-371 LARGFRDNMDWENFT
+371 LARGFAKGLTDEGTWDFGVTGTADAYTLNDILSRQQKGEKITPSEQDLLDVSGLSAAVEDAYRDQVGMGYNVGRSLPESAGFMAQMYLNPAS
-386 LGLAEMADAKYLN
+386 GLA
-399 NALEKADKGEQLTP
+399 
-413 AEEKLLEASVTNM
+413 
-426 ATQAYFSSDLGRGYG
+426 
-441 AGQTTAVSL
+441 
-450 PFMLEFIAN
+450 
-459 PISGSGN
+459 
-466 AIAKSL
+466 
-472 LKFGLKKFGRKAA
+472 KAA
-485 GKGALNSFGRALTSK
+485 VKK
-500 GGKMAGRLVGDA
+500 Y
-512 GAAIG
+512 
-517 MEGTTGVG
+517 GTTTVKKVMARAAGDVAEMGIGTLTTGLG
-525 RVAAGT
+525 RVAEDAINRANGQST
-531 LDRLNENYDYSLD
+531 YDVDENGIIRYGGQADQENAVNATFKALGSNFIENYSEAMGEYFSPMGNFLGNMTKKGLRKGGLGKLVDTFDWMKSSQWSRAIQD
-544 DNGNL
+544 FKDKTKFNGL
-549 QVKKVGNTSLGGALA
+549 VG
-564 RSAASTFLEHQS
+564 
-576 EMVFNAFRGW
+576 
-586 TPFMKAAD
+586 
-594 NVLPG
+594 
-599 RVSEFMN
+599 
-606 RIKNSKPGQLYSELK
+606 
-621 NNPTFREM
+621 
-629 VERAQ
+629 
-634 FRGLPEEY
+634 EY
-642 MEEVYNNFANVA
+642 MEEVAGNIMNAATVGDMNFNSPDDPRSVFNLETNIETALSCAFMSGTMLAVERFGDFGESHRLSRKVVNAEREAEKAFAGGVANPA
-654 IGEMSVEDA
+654 MEWSKLREGMEKATPDGLSEMMTTIKEDA
-663 VDLDNNINTFLG
+663 DLTPEQKGAAINYG
-675 LAPTSAMFA
+675 LKLLTWQAYNS
-684 ALGLGG
+684 
-690 MAHERLVSKRKMSKI
+690 RKMANK
-705 FGKFTD
+705 
-711 EQKHKFEEL
+711 EEMTGEAL
-720 QRMSKEVGNTD
+720 
-731 IREFIKMIIADESL
+731 A
-745 SQEEKRAEIEY
+745 AE
-756 AFELAKQNAMD
+756 
-767 DIQSKQPEN
+767 
-776 ERAAD
+776 
-781 EAYNEGTE
+781 EAYNEG
-789 MTPEQHYY
+789 MAMPPEQHYS

-822 LLEDTKSQGEIDNLV
+822 LLEDDSSFGEMENLAS
-837 NGLSDEQKALVL
+837 GLSDEQSSLVW
-849 DYIEKAKRVDG
+849 DYYNKAKRVDG
-860 ILDAALEEAIDAGD
+860 VIDAALEEAIDAGD

-992 VVQAF
+992 VVTAF
-997 PSERDD
+997 PAERDA

-1021 EAKNLQDDYYKK
+1021 EAKLLQDDYYKK

-1038 KPEAEGQPF
+1038 KPE
-1047 AEPQRKKVLSDGRV
+1047 
-1061 AVQTG
+1061 
-1066 ADEREASFDVLDRGG
+1066 
-1081 NVVDSGAMPIA
+1081 IA
-1092 EFETLK
+1092 AIT
-1098 DYIPEDESVDNTS
+1098 DESVDNTL
-1111 ENQAENASSPETG
+1111 ENQAENASSPEMG
-1124 ESKLSE
+1124 ESKVSE
-1130 TDLGDA
+1130 TDLGNDDI
-1136 NLIPV
+1136 IPI

-1167 NAEIDGFVSANQV
+1167 NAEIDGFVSANQI
-1180 EANKL
+1180 EADKL

-1213 VDEARQ
+1213 VDEAQQ

-1225 EVSAFIKQQR
+1225 EVSAFIKLQR

-1249 GESLDG
+1249 GEPLDG
-1255 LELAAQRLAGGNLPL
+1255 LELAAQRIAGGNLPL

-1320 FFDPSDANAGR
+1320 FFDQSDANAGR

-1361 ERSAEEEHEEMQREA
+1361 ERSAEEEHDEMQREA

-1430 EETEGNDRGPDS
+1430 EETEGNDRRPDS

-1459 TGGVEADAP
+1459 TGGIEADTPA
-1468 TETDVNADN
+1468 ETDVNADN

-1485 SVTASIEEAR
+1485 NIEAR
-1495 KEVAPNPTDAQ
+1495 IGEISSGDESLVKQSAMSAKETETLIEKADNIIDKAQATLNSISEEREKVDANPTDAQ

-1605 EATDAYLSNY
+1605 EATDAYLANY
-1615 SPGWMRI
+1615 SPGWMGI

-1630 DEFKKWIDSSHRKT
+1630 DEFKKWIESSHRKT
-1644 KPFAEYKSV
+1644 KAFAEYKSI

-1669 ARDRLANLEQEWRD
+1669 ARDRLANLEQEWQD
-1683 RILDY
+1683 RISDY

-1705 PKGIREKTAM
+1705 PKGIREKAAM

-1725 SQARDEINDADEKVM
+1725 SQAQDEINAADEKVI
-1740 ALSKSEN
+1740 ALSNVAEVQEPTDIFEVANQVVEAKKIEESESKLKDLTNKAPDKEVSQNTDLIGKRGEQKLIHQDLIKSIYVK
-1747 AGTSN
+1747 SL
-1752 ARFREV
+1752 
-1758 ESDKIA
+1758 SDM
-1764 SFATKHNINES
+1764 NES
-1775 DVRKYAQSMKVKNLG
+1775 L
-1790 GASYAFKSISRS
+1790 KSIKED
-1802 IRLLNS
+1802 IKNEQEKEEPNS
-1808 DLSLGQFVKVFS
+1808 DLLEKLNIDKSALDRKIKRTKSVINKKVSIMSEREFMLMNIINKNPSLPFSQMSENDVLNSVDEKEINDILDKYPDYIKELSDNGVLQKEFNEASIQDEINIRDAIESSGYDVEDLLDTSEKKKSQKKKREEERIRKSEELMKKLGIYDDDTRFRIVHHGTGTSFDKFSTEKIGTGEGNQSFGWGLYFTDKKDIAQYYAETIGDMPSYVLYKDGKPADMNDEISRVIYNYDGDVKKAIRSIKRNANMWKKEGDEEFAAEIMKTADRLKLEDPNSWEMKEEGNRHIYDVEIPDTGFLHWDNPMTDEQKRQIVEQAGKEGIKISFYGDLLPAEEFFEKMGSKAEGAQIYKAIERTLGSDKEASLFLNRAGFNGIEYVAGRHSGKKSVDSNFVIFDENAVRIINHLRYRKQEAEQEPSELAKVNERFNEQLQKQIDGTLPKGHIYKLGTPSDVLLSTGVLNLPIQLNSTRLIDKATKYGHNYNLEEIKDLVTALQS
-1820 PIKKE
+1820 PIAVFAYGDKTKGQNIIVE
-1825 LYENFGDIDAL
+1825 LSSNGKNFVVG
-1836 REEYI
+1836 
-1841 QREMEN
+1841 
-1847 RNVMEAARK
+1847 
-1856 RAEEEAEAER
+1856 
-1866 KRLEEFELMS
+1866 MS
-1876 DEEMDAAYFKA
+1876 LNPIIGGKA
-1887 LETNDKSR
+1887 LE
-1895 MRDIVN
+1895 
-1901 EAARRKGYVSEDE
+1901 
-1914 FRMAHRAPSYDE
+1914 
-1926 EGIDKSMVDVAANK
+1926 
-1940 DQIRE
+1940 
-1945 SLNEQFRM
+1945 
-1953 NRDKYKDESA
+1953 
-1963 AAINSVLDAIDKGD
+1963 INSIRNVFPKDNAEWLNWITQDK
-1977 KPTVTIYR
+1977 
-1985 AVPKSLKEGKV
+1985 L
-1996 RNGDWVSLSESY
+1996 LY
-2008 VKVHGE
+2008 V
-2014 HVLNGNYRIMKE
+2014 
-2026 EVPAENLYWDGND
+2026 D
-2039 INEWGYDD
+2039 
-2047 RSDYRYK
+2047 
-2054 DTKNNRK
+2054 
-2061 LNDLITRDNKGDVI
+2061 
-2075 PPSKRFNARK
+2075 
-2085 ADPRFR
+2085 
-2091 FIGERGAEN
+2091 
-2100 LDKVEEATT
+2100 
-2109 RLDNLAVARDME
+2109 
-2121 KEFNAK
+2121 
-2127 KERIAKL
+2127 KERI
-2134 RESKPVEITGK
+2134 
-2145 EYEGKYEL
+2145 
-2153 NRDSAQKYIL
+2153 
-2163 DNLRGEY
+2163 
-2170 TINDTG
+2170 
-2176 EKVKVSKKGAKKV
+2176 
-2189 TSHSQGNEAH
+2189 
-2199 MKSIAAIPELI
+2199 
-2210 GNAVFIE
+2210 
-2217 ERHPYKKNAQY
+2217 
-2228 DSFRYY
+2228 
-2234 VTGLKIGGEDY
+2234 
-2245 TVRITIGVK
+2245 
-2254 KGEFY
+2254 
-2259 YDHYLTE
+2259 
-2266 IEKGNLI
+2266 
-2273 EVAQSFKPTED
+2273 
-2284 TPNPSYAEN
+2284 
-2293 KDSILISILQTND
+2293 
-2306 KENARKIKMA
+2306 
-2316 TGWERGADGKWRYEV
+2316 
-2331 DDFEIDMEGL
+2331 
-2341 ARKNRLYSN
+2341 
-2350 LLWGKEYDTLSN
+2350 
-2362 KLFDGVELTEEE
+2362 
-2374 ISRFDELS
+2374 
-2382 EKVNELRRTYEE
+2382 
-2394 SDVRYL
+2394 
-2400 DDYVKDEKLFEAYP
+2400 
-2414 ELKQVRVEMYDAPTS
+2414 
-2429 NTGATWYSNQNL
+2429 QNL
-2441 IRVNEAALE
+2441 IDQQRT
-2450 RVDFRSILAHEVQHA
+2450 ILADVD
-2465 VQSIEGFARGGN
+2465 
-2477 STAYRNH
+2477 Y
-2484 LDALKEKRDA
+2484 LDLDSVTKIVESFENPTVEKE
-2494 WSMIEEFDRK
+2494 
-2504 RKEFGEDASQ
+2504 
-2514 TDIYNA
+2514 
-2520 LRDEYLSDGFDFG
+2520 
-2533 DGFIPSRDAFDKGFN
+2533 
-2548 LWVRGYDKEGY
+2548 
-2559 EDAYNEY
+2559 
-2566 QYLTG
+2566 
-2571 KFGLGA
+2571 
-2577 SNDRYKELS
+2577 
-2586 GEVEARNVQNRMDM
+2586 
-2600 SPEQRRATLAEETED
+2600 
-2615 VAREDQIFLND
+2615 
-2626 AFEEGNTLS
+2626 
-2635 EMVTEKNVEQGKITR
+2635 KITR

-2673 DAAARRA
+2673 DSAARRA

-2713 SVLHEVV
+2713 SILHEVV

-2736 AMMEL
+2736 AMMKF
-2741 YRQLPVEARNEM
+2741 YRQLPVEARNEI

-2765 AIAMDEYLAEQAEK
+2765 AVAMDEYLAEQAEK
-2779 DETPTWWDKVVSAIR
+2779 DETPTWWGKVVSAIR

-2812 YLLWRNR
+2812 YLLWRSR

-2856 EADDVPI
+2856 EADDIPI

-2941 LLDEVNALIAE
+2941 LLDEVNVLIAK

-2978 KALGEDKE
+2978 KALGEDEE
-2986 TMAENIEGWNETK
+2986 TMAENLEGWNETK

-3022 KEFGADLSN
+3022 KEFGADLNN

-3056 FEEKFKPSFL
+3056 FEEKFKPSSL

-3308 TVRNPAFVVSNLFRD
+3308 TARNPAFVVSNLFRD

-3358 KRYKN
+3358 RRYKN

-3507 QGLANFSKLANANKG
+3507 QGLANFGKLANANKG

-3687 KTLNAWSGGS
+3687 ETLNAWSGGS

-3728 AKKMVMMPVDEEMRE
+3728 AKKMVMMTADEEMRE

-3790 LNNPKNSDVEFA
+3790 LNNPKNSDIEFA

-3836 FKESGDEEIEGM
+3836 FKESGDEELEGM